1 MWLLFSG
8 SFAVACIWI
17 SFQRFGFFAF
27 ERVFH
32 SIDASFDYKT
42 RRFFKSTGFPFL

>member
-1 MWLLFSG
+1 MGLLFSG
-8 SFAVACIWI
+8 SFAIACIWN

-27 ERVFH
+27 ERVFL
-32 SIDASFDYKT
+32 SIDTSFHHKT